1 MLSEKRIKEAEHN
14 IRSYL
19 RDGLLKKEHFKE
31 IVYRVLRKNAEES
44 LSLAE
49 FLAQNKK
56 SDLWVII
63 ISYYSMYYIAN
74 AVLYKLG
81 YKIGEKISHKVTAD
95 ALIVYTRK
103 YLKDSLIQDYEEVQ
117 EQALAG
123 IKADSLIE
131 SFDYERKKRSLIQY
145 QTKEFEKHSK
155 AKTSIQR
162 AKEFA
167 FEMEKLL
174 I

>member
-1 MLSEKRIKEAEHN
+1 MLIILIRHGEAEHN

-95 ALIVYTRK
+95 ALIVYTRT
-103 YLKDSLIQDYEEVQ
+103 Q
-117 EQALAG
+117 
-123 IKADSLIE
+123 
-131 SFDYERKKRSLIQY
+131 
-145 QTKEFEKHSK
+145 
-155 AKTSIQR
+155 
-162 AKEFA
+162 
-167 FEMEKLL
+167 
-174 I
+174 